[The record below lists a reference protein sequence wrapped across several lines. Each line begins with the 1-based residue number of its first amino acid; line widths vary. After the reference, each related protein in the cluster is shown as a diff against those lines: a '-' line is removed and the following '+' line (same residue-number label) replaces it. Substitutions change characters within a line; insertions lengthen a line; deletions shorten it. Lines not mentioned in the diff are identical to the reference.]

1 MTDIQRI
8 CFMVPITDMEKFRE
22 AQGYIEK
29 LRVPRGVQVEI
40 AALQAYHSMAESYN
54 EAMHR
59 KTARYKVYMHQDVCI
74 IHSDFIV
81 KLLDLFQQHPEIGIA
96 GVVGSAG
103 LPSSGV
109 WWEDSSLL
117 GAIFDDHKGRMAP
130 YIYSRSAEAFLEAA
144 VLDGLLLATQYDI
157 PWREDIFTA
166 WHFYDVSQCMEFRRR
181 GYKAAVLGQ
190 KSPWCIHKCGQKLL
204 GKNYEQERQKFV
216 QVYDDLLPIAGR
228 EA

>member
-1 MTDIQRI
+1 MLDDKKIA
-8 CFMVPITDMEKFRE
+8 FITCVNKNEIYQE
-22 AQGYIEK
+22 AMLYLQHLQMPEGMQAEYIPV
-29 LRVPRGVQVEI
+29 LG
-40 AALQAYHSMAESYN
+40 ASSMAAGYN
-54 EAMHR
+54 EGMKRSNA
-59 KTARYKVYMHQDVCI
+59 KYKVYLHQDTL
-74 IHSDFIV
+74 IV
-81 KLLDLFQQHPEIGIA
+81 NPHFAADLLHIFRDERIG
-96 GVVGSAG
+96 
-103 LPSSGV
+103 
-109 WWEDSSLL
+109 LL
-117 GAIFDDHKGRMAP
+117 GVIGC
-130 YIYSRSAEAFLEAA
+130 RSLPKTGIWW
-144 VLDGLLLATQYDI
+144 DGLRVYGRVLHACEAESVTDTQCMQPTEEYMAVESVDGLMLATQYDI